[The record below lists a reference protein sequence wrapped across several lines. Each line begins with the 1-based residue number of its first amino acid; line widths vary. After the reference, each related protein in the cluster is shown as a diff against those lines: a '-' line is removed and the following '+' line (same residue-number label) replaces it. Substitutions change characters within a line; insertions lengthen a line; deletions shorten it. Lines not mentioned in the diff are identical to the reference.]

1 MGRVKSTKPRNNW
14 TTLKTNWIKVK
25 STKLKENSKNFEE
38 PLLMTLLTLLV
49 SEKNGKKCR
58 TLPWRHSVKP
68 TKRTQLLTLME
79 PRKKQKTLSI
89 LLGPFF
95 FFKLFY
101 NLLIYDK

>member
-1 MGRVKSTKPRNNW
+1 MG

-38 PLLMTLLTLLV
+38 PLLMTLLTLLA

-79 PRKKQKTLSI
+79 PRNKQKRKKKTKRI
-89 LLGPFF
+89 KETENIIYFVGAFFLLQTF
-95 FFKLFY
+95 
-101 NLLIYDK
+101 